1 MKNIFT
7 FLIILCFASNM
18 SAQNVKYEE
27 YPQLVDSMYYM
38 TWDNTN
44 NQWLLNDVRHYN
56 YKRDQLI
63 SLQLIDGNTRDSLWL
78 WKYYY
83 NKQNNVY
90 FELYYD
96 WVNGLPV
103 ISQKKETTY
112 NSQNLKTSTLISNWK
127 NGAWVVNR
135 NSIYLY
141 ANDKLTREIMQV
153 NNSQGVL
160 FNSQY
165 IDYVYDND
173 LLVEIQYKRVSD
185 EVIIKYQKYI
195 YDEELVYNG
204 KPLVK
209 QVLYYQL
216 KANST
221 SEYIT
226 VSRRN
231 YFYDKYLQYKEVL
244 FDNWVNESWQLSYKY
259 VYFRKIE
266 NAKKV
271 AICHKGKNIVVSK
284 EAVPAH
290 LAHGDYLGRCI
301 ETNCHPHK
309 SEKIKQTDNDELVNI
324 SPNPSIGQISIK
336 VGTQIGVYNKYEI
349 YDWQGR
355 IVKTASIESEEVNVD
370 LSDVPNG
377 IYFVRLSGEQE
388 LLRKILKQ

>member
-18 SAQNVKYEE
+18 SAQNVKHEE
-27 YPQLVDSMYYM
+27 YPQLIDSMYYS

-44 NQWLLNDVRHYN
+44 SQWLLKDVRHYN

-83 NKQNNVY
+83 NKQNKIY
-90 FELYYD
+90 YELYYD
-96 WVNGLPV
+96 WVKGLPV

-112 NSQNLKTSTLISNWK
+112 NLQNLKTSTLISNWK
-127 NGAWVVNR
+127 NGAWLVIR
-135 NSIYLY
+135 NSIYIY
-141 ANDKLTREIMQV
+141 TNDKITREILQV
-153 NNSQGVL
+153 KNSQGVL

-165 IDYVYDND
+165 VDYVYQND
-173 LLVEIQYKRVSD
+173 LLVEVQYKRVSD

-195 YDEELVYNG
+195 YDEELISDG

-216 KANST
+216 KPNST
-221 SEYIT
+221 SEYIPI
-226 VSRRN
+226 SRRN
-231 YFYDKYLQYKEVL
+231 YFYDKYSQYKEVL

-271 AICHKGKNIVVSK
+271 AICHKGRTIVVSIA
-284 EAVPAH
+284 AVPAH
-290 LAHGDYLGRCI
+290 LAHGDYLGKCI
-301 ETNCHPHK
+301 ETICPPHK
-309 SEKIKQTDNDELVNI
+309 SDTIKQLEKNDLVNI
-324 SPNPSIGQISIK
+324 SPNPTFGQISIK
-336 VGTQIGVYNKYEI
+336 VGEQLNVYRKYEI
-349 YDWQGR
+349 LNWQGK
-355 IVKTASIESEEVNVD
+355 IVKAANIDNEEVNVD
-370 LSDVPNG
+370 LSDVQNG

-388 LLRKILKQ
+388 LYRKILIK

>member
-18 SAQNVKYEE
+18 SAQNGKHEE
-27 YPQLVDSMYYM
+27 FPQLIDSMYYM
-38 TWDNTN
+38 TWDNAN
-44 NQWLLNDVRHYN
+44 NQWSLKDVRHYN
-56 YKRDQLI
+56 YKKDQLV

-90 FELYYD
+90 YELYYD
-96 WVNGLPV
+96 WVNDIPV

-127 NGAWVVNR
+127 NGAWLVNR

-141 ANDKLTREIMQV
+141 TNDKITREILQV
-153 NNSQGVL
+153 KNSQGVL

-165 IDYVYDND
+165 IDYVYQND

-185 EVIIKYQKYI
+185 EIIIKYQKYI
-195 YDEELVYNG
+195 YDEELVYDG
-204 KPLVK
+204 KTLVK

-221 SEYIT
+221 TEYIP

-231 YFYDKYLQYKEVL
+231 YIYDKYLLSKEVL
-244 FDNWVNESWQLSYKY
+244 FDNWVNDSWQLSYKY
-259 VYFRKIE
+259 IYFRKIE

-271 AICHKGKNIVVSK
+271 ALCHNGRTIVVAK
-284 EAVPAH
+284 AAVPAH

-301 ETNCHPHK
+301 ELCQPHK
-309 SEKIKQTDNDELVNI
+309 SEKIKQTDNNELVNI
-324 SPNPSIGQISIK
+324 SPNPSSGQISIK
-336 VGTQIGVYNKYEI
+336 LGPQYNVYKKYEI
-349 YDWQGR
+349 FSWQGK
-355 IVKTASIESEEVNVD
+355 IVKSASIDNEEVNVD

-388 LLRKILKQ
+388 LFRKILKQ